1 MVRRKGEISSATID
15 REYPYQVIL
24 PARCYSGP
32 NYQTVKSFCAE
43 LRSLAPR
50 GHAVVKNDEWHYV
63 FCFSVEEEAE
73 KLMAR
78 FGGEWFDPQTRGRG
92 AKWQLLRDARKHSR

>member
-1 MVRRKGEISSATID
+1 MVRRKGEISSAIID

-24 PARCYSGP
+24 PARCYSEP
-32 NYQTVKSFCAE
+32 NYQTVASFCAD
-43 LRSLAPR
+43 LPSLAPR

-63 FCFSVEEEAE
+63 FCFSLQEEAE

-78 FGGEWFDPQTRGRG
+78 FAGEWFDPQTRGRG
-92 AKWQLLRDARKHSR
+92 ARWHLLRAARKHSR